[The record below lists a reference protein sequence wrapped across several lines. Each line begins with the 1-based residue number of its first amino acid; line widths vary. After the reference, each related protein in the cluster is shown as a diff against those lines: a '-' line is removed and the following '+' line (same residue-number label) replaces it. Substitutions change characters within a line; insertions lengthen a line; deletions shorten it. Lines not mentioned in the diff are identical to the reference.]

1 MGLFNFKKK
10 KDFKNENVL
19 KALKALATP
28 AYDLEHLTKEGE
40 LPLGWVYHNK
50 DFVDRINKE
59 YSYFLDIY
67 IESKSKSPMEKYSA
81 LKSFVLY
88 LEDVEKLCKSKGE
101 CFEFWFYEIL
111 TARDYLQNLKEEL
124 RYLVVNMDSLRREY
138 ELESWKEKEKQRKII
153 EMKSD
158 VILLLKQNEGIL
170 QSDFWKLFDD
180 EICRSAASDIVYA
193 LTKEGK
199 IERTKS
205 GRSYTLKYKG

>member
-1 MGLFNFKKK
+1 MGLFDFKKK

-19 KALKALATP
+19 KVLKALATP
-28 AYDLEHLTKEGE
+28 EDDLEHLTKEGE

-50 DFVDRINKE
+50 DFVDRINNE
-59 YSYFLDIY
+59 YSVFLNIWLD
-67 IESKSKSPMEKYSA
+67 SRNKAPMIQYSA

-111 TARDYLQNLKEEL
+111 TSRDYLQNLKEEL
-124 RYLVVNMDSLRREY
+124 RYLVVNMDSMQREY
-138 ELESWKEKEKQRKII
+138 ELESWKEKEKQRKVI
-153 EMKSD
+153 EMKPD

-180 EICRSAASDIVYA
+180 EISRCAASDIVYA

-205 GRSYTLKYKG
+205 GRSYTLKYK